1 MVLQR
6 IMSAVSFFGCHHA
19 FRVGAL
25 NLSTARSNGFIGA
38 CIGLYAT
45 LQQ

>member
-1 MVLQR
+1 MQWQVLAQG
-6 IMSAVSFFGCHHA
+6 VD
-19 FRVGAL
+19 AL